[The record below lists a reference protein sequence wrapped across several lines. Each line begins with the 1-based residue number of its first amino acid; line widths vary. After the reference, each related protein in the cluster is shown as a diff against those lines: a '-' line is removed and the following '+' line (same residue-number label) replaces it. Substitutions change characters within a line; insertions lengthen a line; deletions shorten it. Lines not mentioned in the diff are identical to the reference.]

1 MTTLVDD
8 KQASYDLLLL
18 LADADARWS
27 DYSSAVRLLDH
38 AATAGDGL
46 PLEYEFKRA
55 RWMRL
60 RDLRE
65 GRVTA
70 VKKS

>member
-27 DYSSAVRLLDH
+27 DYRSAVRLLDH

-65 GRVTA
+65 GRVTG